1 MFFKKK
7 ISIDLYLQTRL
18 DLLFSNEQINRWLQ
32 LKQSLGDEL
41 LISVNDDLFLEHI
54 EAAHIEVIY
63 MVLSKRY
70 ADNSDIS
77 LKMEEDIRFYLIK
90 NNQSYINDLL
100 PLYSKALAST
110 PTDGVLGLAKF
121 LSDSV
126 CPDSNTVKAVNVFSD
141 QLYNAVGSIHSDFK
155 TMNIVFS

>member
-1 MFFKKK
+1 MFFKEK

-32 LKQSLGDEL
+32 LKKSLGEEL

-70 ADNSDIS
+70 ADNSDIP
-77 LKMEEDIRFYLIK
+77 LKMEDYIKFYLIK
-90 NNQSYINDLL
+90 NNQSYINELL
-100 PLYSKALAST
+100 PLYSNRRSSG
-110 PTDGVLGLAKF
+110 PGEIF
-121 LSDSV
+121 
-126 CPDSNTVKAVNVFSD
+126 
-141 QLYNAVGSIHSDFK
+141 IR
-155 TMNIVFS
+155 

>member
-1 MFFKKK
+1 MFFKEK

-70 ADNSDIS
+70 ADNSDIP
-77 LKMEEDIRFYLIK
+77 LKMEDYIKFYLIK
-90 NNQSYINDLL
+90 NNQSYINELL
-100 PLYSKALAST
+100 PSYSNALAST

-155 TMNIVFS
+155 TMNIVF

>member
-1 MFFKKK
+1 MFFKEK

-32 LKQSLGDEL
+32 LKKSLGEEL

-70 ADNSDIS
+70 ADNSDIP
-77 LKMEEDIRFYLIK
+77 LKMEDYIKFYLIK
-90 NNQSYINDLL
+90 NNQSYINELL

-155 TMNIVFS
+155 TMNIVF

>member
-7 ISIDLYLQTRL
+7 LSIDLYLQTRFE
-18 DLLFSNEQINRWLQ
+18 LLFNNEQINRWLQ
-32 LKQSLGDEL
+32 LKQSQGDEL
-41 LISVNDDLFLEHI
+41 LISVKDDLFLEHM
-54 EAAHIEVIY
+54 EAAHIEVVY
-63 MVLSKRY
+63 MVLTKKF
-70 ADNSDIS
+70 AGNSDIS
-77 LKMEEDIRFYLIK
+77 MKMEDYIKFYLIK
-90 NNQSYINDLL
+90 NHQSYINELL

-155 TMNIVFS
+155 TMNIVF

>member
-1 MFFKKK
+1 MFFKEK

-32 LKQSLGDEL
+32 LKKSLGEEL

-70 ADNSDIS
+70 ADNSDIP
-77 LKMEEDIRFYLIK
+77 LKMEDYIKFYLIK
-90 NNQSYINDLL
+90 NNQSYINELL

-110 PTDGVLGLAKF
+110 PTDGVLGLAKL

-155 TMNIVFS
+155 TMNIVF

>member
-70 ADNSDIS
+70 ADNSDIP
-77 LKMEEDIRFYLIK
+77 LKMEDYIKFYLIK
-90 NNQSYINDLL
+90 NNQSYINELL

-155 TMNIVFS
+155 TMNIVF